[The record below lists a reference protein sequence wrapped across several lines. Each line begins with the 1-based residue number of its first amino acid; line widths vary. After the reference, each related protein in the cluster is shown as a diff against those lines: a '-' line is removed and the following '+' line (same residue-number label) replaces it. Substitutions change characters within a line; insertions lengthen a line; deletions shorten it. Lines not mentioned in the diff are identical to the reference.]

1 MSRYLRLLRTQMRTS
16 LIAAMQYRADFLL
29 EGVMSIYWIGWNL
42 LPLLVLYDDRAAV
55 AGWDRPSALVV
66 IAWFVILRG
75 IVEGA
80 VNPSLVDVVERIRTG
95 SFDYVLLKP
104 ADGQFLVSTA
114 RYVPW
119 RVIDVLGGVGL
130 IVWAFVDLGRAPT
143 FANVLAGLALLV
155 AAVIA
160 LYSIWISIVCAAF
173 WVVRL
178 DNLVYLFGAIFDAAR
193 WPIHVF
199 RGAWRIVF
207 TFVIPLALM
216 TTYPAMA
223 LLGTLHART
232 AVGALAGSLALLV
245 LSRFVWRKAIGNYTS
260 ASS

>member
-1 MSRYLRLLRTQMRTS
+1 MRRYLRLLRTQMRTS
-16 LIAAMQYRADFLL
+16 LIGAMQYRADFVL
-29 EGVMSIYWIGWNL
+29 EGLMSFYWIGWNL
-42 LPLLVLYDDRAAV
+42 LPLLVLYDDRASV

-119 RVIDVLGGVGL
+119 RIIDVLGGIGL
-130 IVWAFVDLGRAPT
+130 IVWAFVDLGRTPT
-143 FANVLAGLALLV
+143 LANILAGLGLLV

-160 LYSIWISIVCAAF
+160 LYS
-173 WVVRL
+173 
-178 DNLVYLFGAIFDAAR
+178 
-193 WPIHVF
+193 
-199 RGAWRIVF
+199 
-207 TFVIPLALM
+207 
-216 TTYPAMA
+216 
-223 LLGTLHART
+223 
-232 AVGALAGSLALLV
+232 
-245 LSRFVWRKAIGNYTS
+245 
-260 ASS
+260 